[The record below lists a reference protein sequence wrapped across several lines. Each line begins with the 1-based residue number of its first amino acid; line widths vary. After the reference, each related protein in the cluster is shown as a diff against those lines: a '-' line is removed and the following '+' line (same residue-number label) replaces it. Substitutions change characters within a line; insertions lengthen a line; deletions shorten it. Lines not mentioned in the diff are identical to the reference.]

1 MNDMNSRL
9 LSVAEVSEL
18 IRQGQPLALAGD
30 EALLASLPTGNW
42 IAGTTP
48 YFMTEQ
54 AGVCDRTKVFVQVLD
69 GEQVTIESYD
79 MDSLPGFLEDAP
91 EQGYSIIILP
101 AGSDVHRSYAEN
113 APGFPEMYLKPVVG
127 WVAGMHLDDLAGGVA
142 VVVDG
147 RTGESYRNRAV
158 VLHASLPPGT
168 SAMVHAVNLFEPD
181 EGDDIEFSD
190 TGFSAGHCLVNGEQ
204 KGLPAYFEDRGL
216 DTRQPLLADY
226 CGALIN
232 VSIQSLESPSGE
244 VQFYAPVFKGV
255 QYRVARPVADYPEA
269 FARAMPEK
277 PGRIIFGC
285 NCILNYLHSGLE
297 GRATPGLTGP
307 VTFGEV
313 AYQLLNQTAVY
324 MTLVDD

>member
-1 MNDMNSRL
+1 MSDLNSRL
-9 LSVAEVSEL
+9 LTVAEVSEL
-18 IRQGQPLALAGD
+18 IQQGLPLALAGD

-42 IAGTTP
+42 IAGSTP
-48 YFMTEQ
+48 YFMTEH
-54 AGVCDRTKVFVQVLD
+54 AGVCDRNKVFVQILD
-69 GEQVTIESYD
+69 AEQVTIESYD
-79 MDSLPGFLEDAP
+79 MDALPGFLEDAP

-127 WVAGMHLDDLAGGVA
+127 WVAGMHLDDLASGTA

-147 RTGESYRNRAV
+147 RTGESFGNRAV
-158 VLHASLPPGT
+158 VLHASLPPGV
-168 SAMVHAVNLFEPD
+168 SAMVHAINLFEPD

-190 TGFSAGHCLVNGEQ
+190 TSFSARHCIVNGEQ
-204 KGLPAYFEDRGL
+204 KGLPEYFEDRGL

-232 VSIQSLESPSGE
+232 VSIQSLESSSGA

-269 FARAMPEK
+269 FAQAMPAK